1 MLYKSVQQIRFW
13 TIGRCPISRFL
24 IGVFVGLKVGNRC
37 TTFEFHLY
45 NKKVS
50 LLYICCTCCC
60 TKVVQL
66 FMLEKSQF
74 LIKRKEFEITV

>member
-13 TIGRCPISRFL
+13 TIGRCPISRLL

-50 LLYICCTCCC
+50 LLYILLYMLLYKSCTTFCVG
-60 TKVVQL
+60 KIAVFNQ
-66 FMLEKSQF
+66 KKG
-74 LIKRKEFEITV
+74 I